1 MAEIDGHL
9 VQQTFTIY
17 NPSLHTSIMKK
28 MFLSYGGMNGLL
40 TYRDPGH
47 PGLLSSHLSHQML
60 WKHRSLI
67 VSLVSA
73 RRNAILH
80 ADGRI

>member
-17 NPSLHTSIMKK
+17 NPSLYTSIMKK
-28 MFLSYGGMNGLL
+28 TFLSYGGKNGLL
-40 TYRDPGH
+40 TYRD

-60 WKHRSLI
+60 WKHRSLV